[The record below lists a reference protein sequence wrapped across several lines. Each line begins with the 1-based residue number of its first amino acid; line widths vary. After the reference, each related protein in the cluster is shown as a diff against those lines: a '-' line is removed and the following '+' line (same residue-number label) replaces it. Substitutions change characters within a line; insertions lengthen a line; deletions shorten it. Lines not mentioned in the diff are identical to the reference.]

1 MIDKLAKLS
10 SPVPVP
16 SGVAADVALS
26 SMLII
31 AALSFTIGGNIAYSV
46 DSLDKADVNET
57 MERKLIGVN
66 GEFDEFPD
74 DSNVTTGDTLA
85 HEAIEKYALVPV
97 IEYSIV
103 VMDWSAGFVYSNKDV
118 TPMWVFQSIPFS
130 LLIASIVVMN
140 RRTHIILR
148 EVTGYVSD

>member
-31 AALSFTIGGNIAYSV
+31 AALSFTIGANIAYSV
-46 DSLDKADVNET
+46 DSPDEASVNET
-57 MERKLIGVN
+57 MESKLIGVN
-66 GEFDEFPD
+66 GEFDEFPE
-74 DSNVTTGDTLA
+74 DSNATTGDTVA
-85 HEAIEKYALVPV
+85 HEAIEEYALAPV
-97 IEYSIV
+97 MEYSIV

-118 TPMWVFQSIPFS
+118 TPIWVFQSIPFS
-130 LLIASIVVMN
+130 ASIASLVVMA
-140 RRTHIILR
+140 RRTRIILR
-148 EVTGYVSD
+148 GVIEYVGG